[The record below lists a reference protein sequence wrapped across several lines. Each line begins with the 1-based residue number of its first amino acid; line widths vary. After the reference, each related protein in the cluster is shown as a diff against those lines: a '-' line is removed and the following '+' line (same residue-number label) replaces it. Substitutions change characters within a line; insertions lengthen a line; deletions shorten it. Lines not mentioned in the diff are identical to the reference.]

1 MGIGASIL
9 LKRNDRDIALNAG
22 SKISSADTF
31 DNAVIFWGLDKKVT
45 SQNFKGGSITAIF
58 GGAKI
63 DLREA
68 KIVENCNLDLTA
80 IFGGVEVL
88 VAENVNVETSGTGI
102 FGGFDSKVPTR
113 ANAIGKINIQG
124 EAILG
129 GVEIK

>member
-1 MGIGASIL
+1 M
-9 LKRNDRDIALNAG
+9 
-22 SKISSADTF
+22 
-31 DNAVIFWGLDKKVT
+31 DKKVT

-63 DLREA
+63 YLREA
-68 KIVENCNLDLTA
+68 KIAENCTLDLTA